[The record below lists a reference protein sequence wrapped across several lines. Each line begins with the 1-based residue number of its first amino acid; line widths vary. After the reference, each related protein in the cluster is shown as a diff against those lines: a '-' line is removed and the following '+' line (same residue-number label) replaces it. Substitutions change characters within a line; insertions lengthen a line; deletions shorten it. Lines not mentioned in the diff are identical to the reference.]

1 MNYEGFTKNLHKDAT
16 DLQLVCSTSNLY
28 RGVMTM
34 TEDEFL
40 ELVRKHQ
47 DRIYRHALYLLKN
60 AEDAKDMTQETLIK
74 AWQHR
79 AKLRQKTVH
88 SWLLKCVRNL
98 CFNQLRRRKFQVH
111 LSEEDDGDTFGM
123 LLKTQEDKSSPSPD
137 EIAIEQE
144 TKQLVH
150 RAIGE
155 LPASMRSVVIM
166 RELEEM
172 SYKEIAA
179 VVNQPENSV
188 KSTVFRARKKLR
200 EILSNLMET

>member
-1 MNYEGFTKNLHKDAT
+1 
-16 DLQLVCSTSNLY
+16 
-28 RGVMTM
+28 M

-60 AEDAKDMTQETLIK
+60 TEDAKDMAQETFIK

-79 AKLRQKTVH
+79 SKLRQETVQA
-88 SWLLKCVRNL
+88 WLLKCVRNL
-98 CFNQLRRRKFQVH
+98 CFNQLKRRKFQVH
-111 LSEEDDGDTFGM
+111 LSDEDDDGDTFGM
-123 LLKTQEDKSSPSPD
+123 LLKTQENKSSPSP
-137 EIAIEQE
+137 EELTIKQE

-155 LPASMRSVVIM
+155 LPASMKSIVIM
-166 RELEEM
+166 RELEGM

-179 VVNQPENSV
+179 VVKQPENSV
-188 KSTVFRARKKLR
+188 KSIVFRARKKLR
-200 EILSNLMET
+200 EILTNLMET

>member
-1 MNYEGFTKNLHKDAT
+1 
-16 DLQLVCSTSNLY
+16 
-28 RGVMTM
+28 M

-47 DRIYRHALYLLKN
+47 DGIYRHALYLLKN
-60 AEDAKDMTQETLIK
+60 TEDAKDMTQETFIK

-79 AKLRQKTVH
+79 KKLRQKTVH
-88 SWLLKCVRNL
+88 AWLLKCTRNL
-98 CFNQLRRRKFQVH
+98 CFNLIKRRKFQVH
-111 LSEEDDGDTFGM
+111 LSEEDDEGDTFGM
-123 LLKTQEDKSSPSPD
+123 LLKTQENKSSPSPE
-137 EIAIEQE
+137 EITIMHE

-155 LPASMRSVVIM
+155 LPASMRSIVIM

-172 SYKEIAA
+172 SYKEIA
-179 VVNQPENSV
+179 VIVKQPENSV

-200 EILSNLMET
+200 EILSGLMET

>member
-1 MNYEGFTKNLHKDAT
+1 
-16 DLQLVCSTSNLY
+16 
-28 RGVMTM
+28 M

-60 AEDAKDMTQETLIK
+60 SEDAKDMTQETFIK

-79 AKLRQKTVH
+79 TKLRQKTVH
-88 SWLLKCVRNL
+88 AWLLKCVRNL
-98 CFNQLRRRKFQVH
+98 CFNLLKRRKFQVH
-111 LSEEDDGDTFGM
+111 LSDEEDDGDTFGM
-123 LLKTQEDKSSPSPD
+123 LLKTQENKSSPSP
-137 EIAIEQE
+137 EELTIKQE

-155 LPASMRSVVIM
+155 LPASMKSIVIM
-166 RELEEM
+166 RELEGM

-179 VVNQPENSV
+179 VVKQPENSV

-200 EILSNLMET
+200 EILSNIMET

>member
-1 MNYEGFTKNLHKDAT
+1 
-16 DLQLVCSTSNLY
+16 
-28 RGVMTM
+28 M

-60 AEDAKDMTQETLIK
+60 TEDAKDMAQETFIK

-79 AKLRQKTVH
+79 SKLRQKTVQA
-88 SWLLKCVRNL
+88 WLLKCVRNL
-98 CFNQLRRRKFQVH
+98 CFNQLKRRKFQVH
-111 LSEEDDGDTFGM
+111 LSDEDDDGDTFGM
-123 LLKTQEDKSSPSPD
+123 LLKTQENKSSPSP
-137 EIAIEQE
+137 EELTIKQE

-155 LPASMRSVVIM
+155 LPASMKSIVIM
-166 RELEEM
+166 RELEGM

-179 VVNQPENSV
+179 VVKQPENSV
-188 KSTVFRARKKLR
+188 KSIVFRARKKLR
-200 EILSNLMET
+200 EILTNLMET